1 MALVAGLFGMSV
13 SFLDNGMNVVS
24 REYMMD
30 PALVTTYAEA
40 EAAALDILPD
50 VVGMTD
56 AAIPQYRVFQ
66 VYQENALAIPG
77 TGVQVE
83 NQASMTLLL
92 TSPGNEKA
100 NLNIPAPKPA
110 IFVATSGKQA
120 NIVNMGNAAVLA
132 FIGNFFAGENFTVSD
147 GEKVARAVDGKR
159 THKRSNRG

>member
-1 MALVAGLFGMSV
+1 MALEAGLFGMSV
-13 SFLDNGMNVVS
+13 SFLDNGSNVVS

-50 VVGMTD
+50 IIAVTD

-66 VYQENALAIPG
+66 TYSETALVIPG

-83 NQASMTLLL
+83 NQASLTLLL

-100 NLNIPAPKPA
+100 NLNIPAPKQA
-110 IFVATSGKQA
+110 IFVASSGPQA
-120 NIVNMGNAAVLA
+120 NIVNTGNAAVLA
-132 FIGNFFAGENFTVSD
+132 LVGNFYTPENFTISD
-147 GEKVARAVDGKR
+147 GEKVSRPLSGKR
-159 THKRSNRG
+159 THKKSSRG